1 MAEEN
6 KLGKCIMIG
15 AGDLTVSELKKGVGD
30 LCIALDGGLG
40 YCDFLRIEP
49 DFIIGDFDSVT
60 EEENRALLAIE
71 ESFPERVIRLK
82 PEKDDTDMLYGLK
95 YAMELGYK
103 DFRLYGATG
112 GRFDHT
118 LANIQCLLY
127 LKNNGCTGY
136 LMDGNGMIMVLKN
149 ETVRFQA
156 NLEGTLSLFSLG
168 SCARGVTIKGLKYEL
183 KDAEITNDFPV
194 GISNEFLGKESE
206 ITVCDGEVVCMIH
219 FES

>member
-1 MAEEN
+1 
-6 KLGKCIMIG
+6 MIG